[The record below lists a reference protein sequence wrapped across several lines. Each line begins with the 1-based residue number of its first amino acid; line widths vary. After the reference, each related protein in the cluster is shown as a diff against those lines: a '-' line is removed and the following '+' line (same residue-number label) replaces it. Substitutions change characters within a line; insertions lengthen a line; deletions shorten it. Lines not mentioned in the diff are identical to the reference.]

1 MWNMKHILLP
11 VDFSPRTK
19 AAVRYATTLAN
30 RFHSTLTVLQVLV
43 PMDIALEVA
52 GGGGGGIL
60 VQEALAHQRN
70 EAERKLQAFLA
81 DELRD
86 FDARRVLAEGDPA
99 LTIVDYA
106 RSNNVDLI
114 VTPTRGCGVFRR
126 FLLGSVTAKVLHDA
140 PCPVLT
146 TQHAEEVQPDS
157 NWKLRDILCAVNPGS
172 GDESAIRWAH
182 ELASAF
188 GSRLSIVH
196 AIPSMTLH
204 PETYFLQSDVGRVL
218 ASDVRDRIVKM
229 LASANIM
236 DAAIYIQHGTAA
248 VVARSVAEDHHADL
262 LVIGHPAGIGN
273 RGRLRTDSYAIIRE
287 SPCPVVSV

>member
-1 MWNMKHILLP
+1 MKHILLP

-19 AAVRYATTLAN
+19 AAVRYATTLAS
-30 RFHSTLTVLQVLV
+30 RFHSSLTVLQVLV
-43 PMDIALEVA
+43 PVNVA
-52 GGGGGGIL
+52 FELVGGGGGGIL
-60 VQEALAHQRN
+60 VQEALAHQKN
-70 EAERKLQAFLA
+70 DAERKLRAFLA

-86 FDARRVLAEGDPA
+86 FEVRHVLAEGDPA

-114 VTPTRGCGVFRR
+114 VIPTRGCGVFRR

-146 TQHAEEVQPDS
+146 TQHAEEIQPDS
-157 NWKLRDILCAVNPGS
+157 NWELRDILCAVDPGS

-182 ELASAF
+182 ELATAF
-188 GSRLSIVH
+188 GARLSIVH

-204 PETYFLQSDVGRVL
+204 PETYFLQSDLGRVL
-218 ASDVRDRIVKM
+218 ASDVRERIVKI

-236 DAAIYIQHGTAA
+236 EAKIYIQHGSAA
-248 VVARSVAEDHHADL
+248 IVARSVAEDHGADL
-262 LVIGHPAGIGN
+262 LVIGRAAGMGN